1 MTLKSVTL
9 VHYFFIKMKQKVF
22 LILVFLSSLWVSAQN
37 EQLAFNYIEAGE
49 YEKAI
54 TILEELYTKNKQV
67 YADKLLDC
75 YQQLQQYDKAL
86 KLINELKGKYNN
98 PTLLVDEGYVY
109 QLQKKQAEADQ
120 KYEEALNEIDK
131 NANYAYALGSVFER
145 KVLLEWALKAYE
157 RGQKINPN
165 LNFDY
170 QTALLYGQ
178 LGNLGLM
185 LEKLL
190 DYGYKNQENT
200 PLVQNQLSRFLM
212 DDADGSFAKEI
223 KKVL

>member
-9 VHYFFIKMKQKVF
+9 VHYFFIKMKQKIF

-98 PTLLVDEGYVY
+98 WV
-109 QLQKKQAEADQ
+109 K
-120 KYEEALNEIDK
+120 
-131 NANYAYALGSVFER
+131 
-145 KVLLEWALKAYE
+145 
-157 RGQKINPN
+157 
-165 LNFDY
+165 
-170 QTALLYGQ
+170 
-178 LGNLGLM
+178 
-185 LEKLL
+185 
-190 DYGYKNQENT
+190 
-200 PLVQNQLSRFLM
+200 
-212 DDADGSFAKEI
+212 
-223 KKVL
+223 

>member
-1 MTLKSVTL
+1 
-9 VHYFFIKMKQKVF
+9 MKQKVF

-109 QLQKKQAEADQ
+109 QLQKKQAAAKQ
-120 KYEEALNEIDK
+120 KNEEALNEIDK
-131 NANYAYALGSVFER
+131 NVKMGLVSAIKLELRKIDQLKVNYTTTQG
-145 KVLLEWALKAYE
+145 
-157 RGQKINPN
+157 NPV
-165 LNFDY
+165 
-170 QTALLYGQ
+170 
-178 LGNLGLM
+178 
-185 LEKLL
+185 E
-190 DYGYKNQENT
+190 
-200 PLVQNQLSRFLM
+200 
-212 DDADGSFAKEI
+212 
-223 KKVL
+223 